1 MKEMVNTKE
10 YRKTH
15 KAEISKCSKEYEKT
29 HKAERVEYRKTHKAE
44 KAKYDKEY
52 KKTHKAEISK
62 QQVEYSK
69 ELRQQVIELY
79 SHGTCKCSHC
89 SGPVEELHHTDPAN
103 GKWELQ
109 TFKSKSNKAARN
121 HQLEMYT
128 VIPDYITPL
137 CKKCHLK
144 VHKELKTQEV

>member
-1 MKEMVNTKE
+1 MFNTKE
-10 YRKTH
+10 YNKQYRKTH

-29 HKAERVEYRKTHKAE
+29 HKAERAEYRKTHKAE

-52 KKTHKAEISK
+52 KKTHKAAIS
-62 QQVEYSK
+62 EYQKEYRK
-69 ELRQQVIELY
+69 ELKQQVIELY

-89 SGPVEELHHTDPAN
+89 GDSVQELHHTDPAN

-109 TFKSKSNKAARN
+109 TFKSKANTAARL

-128 VIPDYITPL
+128 VIPDYITVL
-137 CKKCHLK
+137 CKKCHVTLHKKLK
-144 VHKELKTQEV
+144 AV